1 MQYNIIPCSSHQS
14 PPLMISLVV
23 FMIMVRLLLALLA
36 RSTKSTLAAQFYYSI
51 SRVTLPAV
59 VDNHWMAI
67 VEIQK
72 FCCHTTT
79 AHESQ
84 ILRNQLAY
92 NWEINWLIFW
102 VLKLLNYMHLSLIR
116 FYMVQ
121 PNIFFIIIVI
131 ISDITRVI
139 IRSGSAVYW
148 KHMADRV
155 PHGDRLFIWRQT
167 VGKCYRTVWC
177 GHFTDGVP
185 QQCVINQTTQLKLT
199 TLVDIVDKM
208 QQTEN
213 LWTKPRW

>member
-1 MQYNIIPCSSHQS
+1 
-14 PPLMISLVV
+14 MISLVV

-36 RSTKSTLAAQFYYSI
+36 RSTKSTLAAQFCYSI

-84 ILRNQLAY
+84 ILRNRLAY
-92 NWEINWLIFW
+92 NWEINWLIFC
-102 VLKLLNYMHLSLIR
+102 VLLLNYMRLSLIR
-116 FYMVQ
+116 FYIV
-121 PNIFFIIIVI
+121 NIVDIFFIIIVI
-131 ISDITRVI
+131 ISAITRVL

-155 PHGDRLFIWRQT
+155 PHGDRLFI
-167 VGKCYRTVWC
+167 
-177 GHFTDGVP
+177 
-185 QQCVINQTTQLKLT
+185 
-199 TLVDIVDKM
+199 
-208 QQTEN
+208 
-213 LWTKPRW
+213 

>member
-92 NWEINWLIFW
+92 NWEINWLIFC
-102 VLKLLNYMHLSLIR
+102 VLLLNYMRLSLIW
-116 FYMVQ
+116 FYIVQ

-155 PHGDRLFIWRQT
+155 PHGDRLFI
-167 VGKCYRTVWC
+167 
-177 GHFTDGVP
+177 
-185 QQCVINQTTQLKLT
+185 
-199 TLVDIVDKM
+199 
-208 QQTEN
+208 
-213 LWTKPRW
+213 

>member
-1 MQYNIIPCSSHQS
+1 MCYIFEKHGIHYICNTRLYHHGTNMQYNIIPCSSHQS

-92 NWEINWLIFW
+92 NWEINWLIFC
-102 VLKLLNYMHLSLIR
+102 VLLLNYMRLSLIW
-116 FYMVQ
+116 FYIVQ

-155 PHGDRLFIWRQT
+155 PHGDRLFI
-167 VGKCYRTVWC
+167 
-177 GHFTDGVP
+177 
-185 QQCVINQTTQLKLT
+185 
-199 TLVDIVDKM
+199 
-208 QQTEN
+208 
-213 LWTKPRW
+213 